1 MLETSSTSLGG
12 QVPSPKSFVSQGEY
26 TGDGVRG
33 IVDVGDTEAEAI
45 RKRHVVNSVILQFI
59 SKSMIN
65 H

>member
-33 IVDVGDTEAEAI
+33 IVDVGDTEAEASGVAVWWAI
-45 RKRHVVNSVILQFI
+45 GFLFI
-59 SKSMIN
+59 SFTA
-65 H
+65 